1 MFGYGKHV
9 LAVDDDQS
17 AMQETALLL
26 ERVGFM
32 VVQASDG
39 LDALNDMQQQHVD
52 AVVTDS
58 HMLHLNGL
66 ERLAQSRVIR
76 SDTPV
81 IIVSKAPWDMSDIAM
96 AHGAFA
102 WVRKSS
108 DPGIL
113 LIILAL
119 AVGGPGVGIPSRNET
134 GRWIGQLAHRNKEE
148 QIMGTGNVHADEAI
162 LNMLQRYD
170 GLMIEDVIAGQPDF
184 SWAQLFL
191 AIDRLSRKHLIALYR
206 VGPTYQIRSTN
217 RAWTL
222 GQDQHHEELAASHR

>member
-9 LAVDDDQS
+9 LVVDDDQS
-17 AMQETALLL
+17 ARQETALLL

-81 IIVSKAPWDMSDIAM
+81 IIVSKAPWEMSEM
-96 AHGAFA
+96 ETAHGAFA
-102 WVRKSS
+102 WIRKSS

-113 LIILAL
+113 LMMLAL
-119 AVGGPGVGIPSRNET
+119 AVGGPGVGIPARN
-134 GRWIGQLAHRNKEE
+134 GADWCVGQSAHRNKEE

-170 GLMIEDVIAGQPDF
+170 GLMMEDVIAGQPDF

-191 AIDRLSRKHLIALYR
+191 AIDRLSRKHLIALHR
-206 VGPTYQIRSTN
+206 VGLSYQIRSTN
-217 RAWTL
+217 RAWTV
-222 GQDQHHEELAASHR
+222 GQDQYHEELAASHR